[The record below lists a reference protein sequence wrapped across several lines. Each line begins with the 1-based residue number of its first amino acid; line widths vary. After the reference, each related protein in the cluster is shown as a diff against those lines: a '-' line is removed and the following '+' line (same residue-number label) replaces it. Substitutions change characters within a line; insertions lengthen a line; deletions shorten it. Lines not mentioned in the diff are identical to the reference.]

1 MWWRAI
7 LEGRP
12 PTSRLRSNVT
22 KEERSAIKTLKQDRN
37 IVIFQA
43 DIGAAV
49 VVQNRKDY
57 LDGAYKQLNGKDQ
70 NGEEVYHRVPL
81 DSTSDFVNKVKD
93 AVHGA
98 LAKDVIDQTT
108 ANFLIVENARPG
120 IFRTDSVNQF
130 YSILGCN
137 SHLRKRQNPNR
148 PLQQAHRHPAIPQ
161 LDQLPSTA
169 YQNCNTVQL
178 GPDTPPYLFQK

>member
-120 IFRTDSVNQF
+120 ICMCQRFISHNALRLPDLFVTQSNRQPLIFRN
-130 YSILGCN
+130 G
-137 SHLRKRQNPNR
+137 
-148 PLQQAHRHPAIPQ
+148 
-161 LDQLPSTA
+161 
-169 YQNCNTVQL
+169 
-178 GPDTPPYLFQK
+178 